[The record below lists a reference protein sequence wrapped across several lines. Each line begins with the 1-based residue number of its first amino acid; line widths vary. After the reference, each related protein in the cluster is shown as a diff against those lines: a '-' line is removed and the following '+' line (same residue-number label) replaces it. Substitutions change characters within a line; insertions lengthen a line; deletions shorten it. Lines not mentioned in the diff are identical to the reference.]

1 MLSLSFLGVGVQ
13 AIVSLLVGVR
23 LASLARRTGRFPELA
38 LSLAT
43 LLMPVVGYPAA
54 LVAIGLERA
63 QLPGVTP
70 VFFVAV
76 SAMMIGVSLYYAF
89 TWRVF
94 RPDAAWAAL
103 LWALGSWLMIGS
115 AGAATGHLELLG
127 SIDAGVQ
134 SARVWA
140 VATVL
145 AVCVAYT
152 WNTLESFRY
161 YLNSRRQLR
170 LGLVDPAVCNRFL
183 LWSMSTGGWL
193 VLAVVA
199 SVGLVTSGK
208 NPLESAGFSLA
219 VGVVGLVNSA
229 CNTLCFMPPRW
240 YLDWLSRPRAA
251 QGL

>member
-1 MLSLSFLGVGVQ
+1 MQSISFLGVGVQ
-13 AIVSLLVGVR
+13 AVVSLLVGVR

-43 LLMPVVGYPAA
+43 LLMPVVGYPSA
-54 LVAIGLERA
+54 LVAIVLERA

-76 SAMMIGVSLYYAF
+76 SAMMIGVSMYYAF

-94 RPDAAWAAL
+94 RPAAAWAPL
-103 LWALGSWLMIGS
+103 LWALGSWVMLGS
-115 AGAATGHLELLG
+115 AGAATGHVELRG
-127 SIDAGVQ
+127 TIDAGVQ
-134 SARVWA
+134 SALSWA
-140 VATVL
+140 VFTVA
-145 AVCVAYT
+145 AVIVAYA
-152 WNTLESFRY
+152 WNTFEAFRY
-161 YLNSRRQLR
+161 YLNARRQLR
-170 LGLVDPAVCNRFL
+170 LGLVEPVVCNRFL

-199 SVGLVTSGK
+199 TVGLVASGQ
-208 NPLESAGFSLA
+208 NPLRSAGFSLA
-219 VGVVGLVNSA
+219 VGAVGLVNAA

-251 QGL
+251 QAL

>member
-1 MLSLSFLGVGVQ
+1 MASLSLLGVGVQ

-38 LSLAT
+38 LSVAT

-54 LVAIGLERA
+54 LVAIALERA
-63 QLPGVTP
+63 HLPAVTP
-70 VFFVAV
+70 VFFIAV
-76 SAMMIGVSLYYAF
+76 SAMMIGVSMYYAF

-94 RPDAAWAAL
+94 RPNAAWAAM
-103 LWALGSWLMIGS
+103 LWALGTWLMLGS
-115 AGAATGHLELLG
+115 AGAATGHLELAG
-127 SIDAGVQ
+127 SIDAGVK
-134 SARVWA
+134 SAMGW
-140 VATVL
+140 ATVTVT
-145 AVCVAYT
+145 AVVAAYT

-161 YLNSRRQLR
+161 YRSARRQLR
-170 LGLVDPAVCNRFL
+170 LGLVEPAVCNRFL

-199 SVGLVTSGK
+199 SVGLVTSGR

-219 VGVVGLVNSA
+219 VGAVGLVNSA

-240 YLDWLSRPRAA
+240 YLDWLVRPQAA
-251 QGL
+251 AGR